1 MLISSYRL
9 KNKVTLILKIKT
21 MEKMIKQNCMQELTI
36 QEAGDIEGGGVLA
49 IMAISYCAGL
59 AVGIGIR
66 LYAAS

>member
-1 MLISSYRL
+1 
-9 KNKVTLILKIKT
+9 